1 MAKEVPF
8 AAIPR
13 RPTPEALD
21 DFVRGTHQQQPE
33 IPAASTAPPLPPP
46 APIIPIPPKV
56 QVPMKRL
63 TFDIPADL
71 HMRMKLAC
79 VREGKDMAEVLRELI
94 AGRFP

>member
-33 IPAASTAPPLPPP
+33 IPVGSTTPP
-46 APIIPIPPKV
+46 APIMPVPTKV
-56 QVPMKRL
+56 QMPMKRL